1 MCVQDPFVLNH
12 NLTLNV
18 TEKMKC
24 KIVETF
30 ANAVAIC
37 QRPEFDVFSDSESE
51 AGLLLLLRSTNAEN
65 HNSSNGS
72 AVKDEESKDTERI
85 KSFEIRFKLTSVAK
99 EMIDRHPNVKELQD
113 AWSRDVA
120 NLVLALLTNVLRFDC
135 RSEPDVS
142 DVERQ
147 VNTRSGKLVESFKET
162 ENVNSKRAT
171 DVDESSDSKRCKKGS
186 LENITGV
193 VSSSLDN
200 IPTSTCEI
208 DTDHN
213 GESVGVPPMS
223 ENSEMETS
231 ETLIVDSTVCSETVN
246 STVCSELAKS
256 TICSESVKSTVCSEP
271 VNLTVCSEPVNATI
285 KVNGN
290 SKHAGMSTSVDR
302 SIPIRVPPEAR
313 RVTNNFIPA
322 NLSSLIDAQW
332 TYLLNKD
339 NVMLLSTECSSNY
352 ALWTKRKKVRQQV
365 FGIEQPYLK
374 ELEVTKI
381 LMSQEQNVSLVK
393 PLTFVLTLSQ
403 VTLQS
408 GSGVRALLVLPTDGN
423 QKEFS
428 VFVNY
433 FRSLVIEMVKNCL
446 TGC

>member
-30 ANAVAIC
+30 ADAVAIC

-65 HNSSNGS
+65 HNSSGGS
-72 AVKDEESKDTERI
+72 TAKDEESKDTERM

-135 RSEPDVS
+135 RSELDVS
-142 DVERQ
+142 ERQ
-147 VNTRSGKLVESFKET
+147 VNTTSGKLVESFKVT
-162 ENVNSKRAT
+162 ENVNSKRST

-208 DTDHN
+208 DTDRN
-213 GESVGVPPMS
+213 GESVGVPPIS
-223 ENSEMETS
+223 ENSEMES
-231 ETLIVDSTVCSETVN
+231 ESKTVCSETVN

-271 VNLTVCSEPVNATI
+271 VNSTVCSEPVNSTVN
-285 KVNGN
+285 VNGN
-290 SKHAGMSTSVDR
+290 STHAGISTSIDR
-302 SIPIRVPPEAR
+302 SIPVRVPPEAQ
-313 RVTNNFIPA
+313 RVTSNFIPA

-339 NVMLLSTECSSNY
+339 NVMLLSAECSSNY
-352 ALWTKRKKVRQQV
+352 ALWSKRKKVRQQV

-381 LMSQEQNVSLVK
+381 LMSQEQNISLVK

-408 GSGVRALLVLPTDGN
+408 GSGVRALLILPTDGN
-423 QKEFS
+423 QKEFA